1 MGIII
6 DIILIAIILLSSFL
20 GYKKGLVKLGAKLFA
35 GLIAII
41 ITIVIYKP
49 VSEMIIN
56 NTSLDEKIQSTIIQ
70 NATNIINENQQTQNS
85 ITNQLENNILP
96 QQAEDIAKNVVRVI
110 TAVVLFIGVK
120 IILSIIIS
128 LLDFVA
134 SLPILKEFNEMGGIV
149 YGLVRGILIV
159 GVCILLLGAYTK
171 VNPENT
177 LNSEVQN
184 SHLTKIIYEKIVKKS
199 YFIVY

>member
-6 DIILIAIILLSSFL
+6 DIILIAIILLSAFL

-56 NTSLDEKIQSTIIQ
+56 NTSLDEKIQGTIIQ

-184 SHLTKIIYEKIVKKS
+184 SHLTKIIYEKIVK
-199 YFIVY
+199 F

>member
-56 NTSLDEKIQSTIIQ
+56 NTSLDEKIQGTIIQ

-184 SHLTKIIYEKIVKKS
+184 SHLTKIIYEKIVK
-199 YFIVY
+199 F

>member
-184 SHLTKIIYEKIVKKS
+184 SHLTKIIYEKIVK
-199 YFIVY
+199 F